1 MQETEQ
7 ETPNAPATI
16 DDYIALFPLDVQQIL
31 RNIRAVIRSAAP
43 DAEERIGYQMPG
55 FYQNGGLV
63 WFGAHKHHIGLYPT
77 PGGLTAF
84 EEELAAYK
92 GSKGSVHFP
101 LDQPIP
107 YELIAKIVEHRVAEN
122 MQKKKKPRKQT

>member
-1 MQETEQ
+1 MQDKQRT
-7 ETPNAPATI
+7 PATV
-16 DDYIALFPLDVQQIL
+16 DDYIAQFAPDVQQIL
-31 RNIRAVIRSAAP
+31 TAIRAVIRSTAL
-43 DAEERIGYQMPG
+43 DAEEKIGYQMPG

-107 YELIAKIVEHRVAEN
+107 YDLIAKIVEFRLAEN
-122 MQKKKKPRKQT
+122 LQKKKNPRKQP

>member
-1 MQETEQ
+1 MQDEKT
-7 ETPNAPATI
+7 APTTI
-16 DDYIALFPLDVQQIL
+16 DEYIALFPADVQQIL
-31 RNIRAVIRSAAP
+31 SNIRAVIRAAVP

-77 PGGLTAF
+77 PSGLTAF
-84 EEELAAYK
+84 EDELAAYK

-107 YELIAKIVEHRVAEN
+107 YDLVTKIAQFRLAEN
-122 MQKKKKPRKQT
+122 MQKKKKPRKEEV

>member
-1 MQETEQ
+1 MQDEKT
-7 ETPNAPATI
+7 APTTI
-16 DDYIALFPLDVQQIL
+16 DEYIALFPADVQQIL
-31 RNIRAVIRSAAP
+31 NNIRAVIRAAVP

-77 PGGLTAF
+77 PSGLTAF
-84 EEELAAYK
+84 EDELAAYK

-107 YELIAKIVEHRVAEN
+107 YDLVTKIAQFRLAEN
-122 MQKKKKPRKQT
+122 MQKKKKPRKEEV

>member
-1 MQETEQ
+1 MQDEKT
-7 ETPNAPATI
+7 APTTI
-16 DDYIALFPLDVQQIL
+16 DEYIALFPADVQQIL
-31 RNIRAVIRSAAP
+31 SNIRAVIRAAVP

-77 PGGLTAF
+77 PSGLTAF
-84 EEELAAYK
+84 EDELAAYK

-107 YELIAKIVEHRVAEN
+107 YDLVTKIVQFRLAEN
-122 MQKKKKPRKQT
+122 MQKKKKPRKTA

>member
-1 MQETEQ
+1 MQDEKT
-7 ETPNAPATI
+7 APTTI
-16 DDYIALFPLDVQQIL
+16 DEYIALFPADVQQIL
-31 RNIRAVIRSAAP
+31 NNIRAVIRAAVP

-77 PGGLTAF
+77 PSGLTAF
-84 EEELAAYK
+84 EDELAAYK

-107 YELIAKIVEHRVAEN
+107 YDLVTKIVQFRLAEN
-122 MQKKKKPRKQT
+122 MQKKKKPRKTA